1 LRLLFPTILSCDIAS
16 PYFFMTTIRELHTR
30 PSRLAWRRRD
40 DDSWLR
46 GPWLHGL
53 SPEDEASIDGCLI
66 NDHQVELE
74 SRLHAA
80 FDRIDK
86 LVAAVRESGSGTTR
100 TCRRDHSI
108 SVVGVTTEVGFQG
121 RHFRF

>member
-1 LRLLFPTILSCDIAS
+1 
-16 PYFFMTTIRELHTR
+16 MTTIRELHTR

-86 LVAAVRESGSGTTR
+86 LVAAVRESGSGTKR
-100 TCRRDHSI
+100 TSRD
-108 SVVGVTTEVGFQG
+108 VRNFVATGRKADMAVTSAD
-121 RHFRF
+121 FRV